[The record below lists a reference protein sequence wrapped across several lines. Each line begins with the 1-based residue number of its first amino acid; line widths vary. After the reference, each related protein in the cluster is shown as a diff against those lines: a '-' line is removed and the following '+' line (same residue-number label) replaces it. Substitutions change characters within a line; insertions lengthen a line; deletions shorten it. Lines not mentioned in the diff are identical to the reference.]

1 MKHMSKTATMAI
13 AAMLLTATGVAAQ
26 EHTFALNTA
35 RSTAAHF
42 STDVPSNFKVNI
54 SQPRKDSLV
63 FRVSVENPGAD
74 KVILLIK
81 DQNHNVLHREI
92 IPATPVFMGRYNL
105 QGLEDG
111 NYTFEVRNGK
121 NGVIQRSVEIKTQL
135 SVNRLVSVESK

>member
-1 MKHMSKTATMAI
+1 
-13 AAMLLTATGVAAQ
+13 
-26 EHTFALNTA
+26 
-35 RSTAAHF
+35 
-42 STDVPSNFKVNI
+42 VNI